1 MMTPLHM
8 SWCGASDPQECR
20 NRKNGFTL
28 LEAIVALTIIGVTL
42 IPIMSFL
49 GQASRQLESA
59 AESNQRAMAQQTVLA
74 YIESLNPIANRTG
87 EAVLSKDLTVR
98 WVSVALVEPGAASAF
113 GGRLA
118 SYQMGFYRV
127 DIDVI
132 RNEIVWFKFQV
143 RKVGYQP
150 RSQSLTGGMQ

>member
-1 MMTPLHM
+1 MA
-8 SWCGASDPQECR
+8 WCGVSHKQARKS
-20 NRKNGFTL
+20 RKNGFTL

-59 AESNQRAMAQQTVLA
+59 AESNQRAIAQQTILA
-74 YIESLNPIANRTG
+74 YVESLNPLINRTG
-87 EAVLSKDLTVR
+87 EAAVSKNLAMR
-98 WVSVALVEPGAASAF
+98 WTSIALVEPGTASAF

-118 SYQMGFYRV
+118 SYQLGFYRV

-132 RNEIVWFKFQV
+132 RNDSIWFQFQV
-143 RKVGYQP
+143 RKIGYLP
-150 RSQSLTGGMQ
+150 RSQSLTGEMQ